1 MTPINLHLSCMM
13 LIIATIDDK
22 FVVVCSY
29 RCTNELGEVI
39 IQSTTGM
46 LCFLCFIVYFC
57 FFRSVIRCVQTT
69 TRNVVLCWGRL

>member
-1 MTPINLHLSCMM
+1 LL
-13 LIIATIDDK
+13 IDDK

-57 FFRSVIRCVQTT
+57 FCSVIRKD
-69 TRNVVLCWGRL
+69 RLQYDRLV